1 MEKVKNNKDK
11 WLHLR
16 LSEYEEGQLKKYF
29 AKSTCRKLSDYA
41 RKVLL
46 GKPIISTYRNRSL
59 DDFMAEATYLRME
72 LKAIG
77 NNFNQ
82 AVRKLNS
89 MDSSEEVKRWA
100 AIYEQGSFELLKRIE
115 IIEKHIS
122 KLADQWLQ

>member
-16 LSEYEEGQLKKYF
+16 LSEYEEGQLKKSF

-82 AVRKLNS
+82 
-89 MDSSEEVKRWA
+89 DSSEEVKRWA

>member
-16 LSEYEEGQLKKYF
+16 LSEDEESQLKKSF
-29 AKSTCRKLSDYA
+29 SKSTCRKLSDYA

-59 DDFMAEATYLRME
+59 DDFMAEATRLRLE

-77 NNFNQ
+77 NNYNQ
-82 AVRKLNS
+82 VVRKLNS
-89 MDSSEEVKRWA
+89 MDNSEEVKRWA